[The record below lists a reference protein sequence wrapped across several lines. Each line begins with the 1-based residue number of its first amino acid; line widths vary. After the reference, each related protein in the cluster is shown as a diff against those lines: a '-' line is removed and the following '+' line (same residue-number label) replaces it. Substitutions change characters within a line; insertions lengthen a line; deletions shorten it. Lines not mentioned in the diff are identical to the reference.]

1 MNSALEPGERLL
13 DAAAGLSEEAGETL
27 GLVRKHLFQQHA
39 LDRDRLIAELG
50 DALWCIAALATSVD
64 ISLGDV
70 AATNIEKLRRRY
82 PDGFTPDASQRRED
96 AR

>member
-82 PDGFTPDASQRRED
+82 PDGFTADASQRRED